1 VAGKVQ
7 RGRPRVV
14 VGAPLRQG
22 LTRALVYRARIY
34 HGTWGS
40 AAFQSVYRDSQ
51 PGMASLT
58 LMPEWYLLVVALAG
72 LSLLGLLWRPL
83 LAAAPLCALT
93 AGASIAQAVLSG
105 IRASFSE
112 RRPRWQT
119 LGLHALTAL
128 LHLLQPLARLRG
140 RAAQRPHA
148 VAAARARRLRVSLAR
163 AWSVWTERWQ
173 APDARLERLE
183 RCSGGT
189 AGLVTRGGDYDD
201 WDLEVRAGGL
211 SAVRI
216 VLAIEEPAR
225 GDRWSASV
233 RCRTIAPPSASGWR
247 PERRRP
253 AGRARRRHHRGHRAG
268 HGRPGPGVAGHS
280 ANWRGDD
287 DRA

>member
-1 VAGKVQ
+1 
-7 RGRPRVV
+7 
-14 VGAPLRQG
+14 
-22 LTRALVYRARIY
+22 
-34 HGTWGS
+34 
-40 AAFQSVYRDSQ
+40 
-51 PGMASLT
+51 
-58 LMPEWYLLVVALAG
+58 VALAG

-140 RAAQRPHA
+140 RLRSALTPW
-148 VAAARARRLRVSLAR
+148 RRHGPGGFAFPWAR

-183 RCSGGT
+183 TLLGREGC
-189 AGLVTRGGDYDD
+189 LVTRGGDYDD

-216 VLAIEEPAR
+216 VLAIEEHGQGRQMVRFRALPHYRTAVGIGMGVLSVGALLAGLDGVITAATVLGMAGLVLAVAAIRECGAAMTTAR
-225 GDRWSASV
+225 EALDVETR
-233 RCRTIAPPSASGWR
+233 
-247 PERRRP
+247 
-253 AGRARRRHHRGHRAG
+253 
-268 HGRPGPGVAGHS
+268 
-280 ANWRGDD
+280 
-287 DRA
+287 